1 MKARWLYR
9 VAGALLVLFA
19 IGHQLGFRHVDP
31 SWHANDVV
39 GSMQQTHFMVQ
50 GFDRTYWSFF
60 SGFGFFST
68 AFLLFSALLA
78 FELGRLREDTRAQ
91 LTTMR
96 WAFAFCFVAITVLMW
111 TNFFAAPLAFAT
123 LITVC
128 LLLAARQPGP
138 SS

>member
-1 MKARWLYR
+1 MKTRWLYYI
-9 VAGALLVLFA
+9 AAALLALFA
-19 IGHQLGFRHVDP
+19 IGHQLGFRQVDP
-31 SWHANDVV
+31 TWHANDVV
-39 GSMQQTHFMVQ
+39 ASMQQTHFTVQ

-78 FELGRLREDTRAQ
+78 FELGRLGDDTRAQ

-96 WAFAFCFVAITVLMW
+96 WAFALCFVVITVLMW
-111 TNFFAAPLAFAT
+111 TNLFAAPLVVAILVT
-123 LITVC
+123 LC
-128 LLLAARQPGP
+128 LLLAARQPRT

>member
-1 MKARWLYR
+1 MKPRWLYYI
-9 VAGALLVLFA
+9 AGVLLTLFA

-31 SWHANDVV
+31 AWHANDVV
-39 GSMQQTHFMVQ
+39 ASMQQTHFTVQ

-78 FELGRLREDTRAQ
+78 FELGRLRDDTRAQ
-91 LTTMR
+91 LATMR
-96 WAFAFCFVAITVLMW
+96 WAFALCFVAITLLMW
-111 TNFFAAPLAFAT
+111 ANFFATPVMFAT
-123 LITVC
+123 LITLC
-128 LLLAARQPGP
+128 LLLAARQTGT

>member
-1 MKARWLYR
+1 MKTRRLYYI
-9 VAGALLVLFA
+9 AAALLALFA
-19 IGHQLGFRHVDP
+19 IGHQLGFRQVDP
-31 SWHANDVV
+31 TWHANDVV
-39 GSMQQTHFMVQ
+39 ASMQQTHFTVQ

-78 FELGRLREDTRAQ
+78 FELGRLGDDTRAQ

-96 WAFAFCFVAITVLMW
+96 WAFALCFVVITVLMW
-111 TNFFAAPLAFAT
+111 TNFFAAPLVVAILVT
-123 LITVC
+123 LC
-128 LLLAARQPGP
+128 LLLAARQPRT